1 METVHYGVNMGRLPI
16 GAKFCVTTSYW
27 NGFTGNRDGF
37 IGKRDGRKVVYIENP
52 EGAPK
57 EIAVLQEGIEF
68 EKNLRLNIVV
78 TYLPKP
84 IPELEYVENN
94 FYDWLN
100 VMELPVGTK
109 VYDWERQTHAEI
121 LVFGGEVSIW
131 LKQSG
136 DFLEDMKWGRVQT
149 TGYYVMEK
157 ARIDELGED
166 LLALEKP
173 SEDVPNDKE
182 EEAE

>member
-16 GAKFCVTTSYW
+16 GAKFREVTGSW
-27 NGFTGNRDGF
+27 FGF
-37 IGKRDGRKVVYIENP
+37 IGERDGRKVVYQENSDG
-52 EGAPK
+52 EPK
-57 EIAVLQEGIEF
+57 EIAVLQEGLEF
-68 EKNLRLNIVV
+68 EKNRRLNIVV
-78 TYLPKP
+78 TYLPKL

-121 LVFGGEVSIW
+121 LIFGGEVSIW

-136 DFLEDMKWGRVQT
+136 DFLEDMKRGRVQT
-149 TGYYVMEK
+149 TSYYVMEK

>member
-16 GAKFCVTTSYW
+16 GAKFRVVTGSW
-27 NGFTGNRDGF
+27 FGF
-37 IGKRDGRKVVYIENP
+37 IGERDGRKVVYQENP
-52 EGAPK
+52 DGEPK

-68 EKNLRLNIVV
+68 EKNRRLNIVV

-121 LVFGGEVSIW
+121 LIFGGEVSIW

-136 DFLEDMKWGRVQT
+136 DFLEDMKRGRVQT
-149 TGYYVMEK
+149 TSYYVMEK

-182 EEAE
+182 EEVK